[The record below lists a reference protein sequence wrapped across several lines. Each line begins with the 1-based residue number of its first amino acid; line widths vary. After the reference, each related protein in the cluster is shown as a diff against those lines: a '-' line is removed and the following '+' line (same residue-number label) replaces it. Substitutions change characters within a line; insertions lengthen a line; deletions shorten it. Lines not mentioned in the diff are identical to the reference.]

1 MYQFENVAIHVNSI
15 IIIRTQI
22 EEIKEIIYDMG
33 MYQFENVAI
42 LVSST
47 IRSRLEIE
55 DSTIPI
61 QQ

>member
-33 MYQFENVAI
+33 MYQFENLAI

-47 IRSRLEIE
+47 IRSPLERG
-55 DSTIPI
+55 
-61 QQ
+61 